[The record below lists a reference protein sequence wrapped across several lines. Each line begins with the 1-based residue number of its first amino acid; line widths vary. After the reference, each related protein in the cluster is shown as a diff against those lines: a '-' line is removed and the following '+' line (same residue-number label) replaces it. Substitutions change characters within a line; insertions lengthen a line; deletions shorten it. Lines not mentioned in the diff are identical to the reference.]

1 MNRIEERMNALKS
14 KGEKAFITYVTAG
27 LPSLKDTISIIKA
40 QDEAGVDVI
49 ELGVPFSDPIADGP
63 VIQAASLEA
72 INNGTNI
79 DKIFEM
85 MKELRKDCQVPVVF
99 MLYYNTVNHFGIKRF
114 VETCAECGVD
124 GIIVPDLPYEESFEL
139 REFLDLPGAP
149 FLLPLI
155 APISGDRIPMLLEN
169 ARGFAYCI
177 SSMGVTGQ
185 DANEFYRNTTAY
197 LDNVRKISQ
206 IPVMMGFGIKEFKD
220 VESYIDHVDGCIV
233 GTHLINIMRET
244 NYSLDAIKDYVSGF
258 KKALN
263 PAK

>member
-1 MNRIEERMNALKS
+1 MNRIEERLNTLKS

-27 LPSLKDTISIIKA
+27 LPSLGDTLSIIRA

-63 VIQAASLEA
+63 VIQAASIEA
-72 INNGTNI
+72 IRNGTNI
-79 DKIFEM
+79 NKIFDM
-85 MKELRKDCQVPVVF
+85 MRELRKDCQVPVVF
-99 MLYYNTVNHFGIKRF
+99 MLYYNTINHFGIKKF

-124 GIIVPDLPYEESFEL
+124 GLIVPDLPYEESFEL
-139 REFLDLPGAP
+139 REFLNIPDAP

-169 ARGFAYCI
+169 AHGFAYCI

-185 DANEFYRNTTAY
+185 DANEFYKNTTAY
-197 LDNVRKISQ
+197 LDSVRSISK
-206 IPVMMGFGIKEFKD
+206 IPVMMGFGIKEYAD
-220 VESYIDHVDGCIV
+220 VEPYIDHIDGCIV

-244 NYSLDAIKDYVSGF
+244 GFSLEAIKNYVSGF

-263 PAK
+263 SAR